1 MLQTQEVFEI
11 SVDSP
16 GAPKYFVYK
25 EDLAKKLKEKLDK
38 EYGLTYKISFKKQ
51 QINKRNF
58 SGFLTHYLFEIEQRK
73 QKSIKSW
80 CKCT

>member
-1 MLQTQEVFEI
+1 VLQTQEVFEI

-38 EYGLTYKISFKKQ
+38 EYGLTYKISFKKHLDKK
-51 QINKRNF
+51 N
-58 SGFLTHYLFEIEQRK
+58 
-73 QKSIKSW
+73 SII
-80 CKCT
+80 